1 MTKVIKKEISFG
13 GRPLS
18 LEVGRFA
25 PQADMAV
32 LAQYGETCVLAT
44 VVTGRVKPELGYFP
58 LTVDYLE
65 KLYAGG
71 RIKGSRW
78 VKREGRPSDE
88 AVLAGRLIDRSVRPF
103 FPEGYLNE
111 THIVIT
117 VLSVDGQNDP
127 VLLGAIASF
136 AALSFSPAPWDG
148 PLGIVSVGLGEKN
161 ELILNPTTDQGEKS
175 TLNLVVAG
183 TSQRA
188 VMIEAEGDQ
197 VEEKIVDSAIDFGMK
212 ANGKL
217 ISFIT
222 DMAKEAGKD
231 KLVFKPAENKAL
243 EEEVAIF
250 IKKDLAAIFEK
261 KGDILDYFFPI
272 KEAAIDHFKKDDS
285 AEIDKI
291 VEKLFKKAMKKRL
304 LEGWRPDGRK
314 TDEVRPISGEIG
326 LLPRTHGSALFKRG
340 QTHVLNIATLGP
352 LSLGQMIES
361 PEGEEEKRYIHH
373 YSMPPF
379 TVGEAGFMR
388 GPGRREIGHGALAEK
403 ALLPVIPSEEEFP
416 YTILLVSEVM
426 SSDGSTSMASVCAS
440 SLSLMDAGVPITDA
454 VAGIAIGIVTK
465 ETQNSKLKTQK
476 EEKSQDYVILTDIAG
491 VEDFNGEMDF
501 KVAGTNKGITA
512 IQLDVK
518 NNGLT
523 SQMVTETL
531 IAAKKARGEILAAM
545 NKVIAKPH
553 ENLSAWAPK
562 VAMVTVDKEKI
573 GEIIGP
579 GGRMI
584 KQISQKT
591 DCEINV
597 EDDGK
602 VSVIGHDQESIK
614 KAVDWIDGL
623 VREVKIGE
631 SFEGRVERIEP
642 FGAFVNIL
650 PNRDG
655 LVHISNMASGYV
667 KDPADI
673 VSIGDKVMV
682 KVIKIDDR
690 GRINLTMVLDETGDN
705 DKSGSGSSRNNDYPS
720 SRSSAG
726 HARQEDRKKRTE
738 FDRFSHFRKR

>member
-1 MTKVIKKEISFG
+1 M
-13 GRPLS
+13 
-18 LEVGRFA
+18 
-25 PQADMAV
+25 
-32 LAQYGETCVLAT
+32 
-44 VVTGRVKPELGYFP
+44 
-58 LTVDYLE
+58 
-65 KLYAGG
+65 
-71 RIKGSRW
+71 
-78 VKREGRPSDE
+78 
-88 AVLAGRLIDRSVRPF
+88 
-103 FPEGYLNE
+103 
-111 THIVIT
+111 
-117 VLSVDGQNDP
+117 
-127 VLLGAIASF
+127 
-136 AALSFSPAPWDG
+136 
-148 PLGIVSVGLGEKN
+148 
-161 ELILNPTTDQGEKS
+161 
-175 TLNLVVAG
+175 
-183 TSQRA
+183 
-188 VMIEAEGDQ
+188 
-197 VEEKIVDSAIDFGMK
+197 
-212 ANGKL
+212 
-217 ISFIT
+217 
-222 DMAKEAGKD
+222 
-231 KLVFKPAENKAL
+231 
-243 EEEVAIF
+243 
-250 IKKDLAAIFEK
+250 
-261 KGDILDYFFPI
+261 
-272 KEAAIDHFKKDDS
+272 
-285 AEIDKI
+285 
-291 VEKLFKKAMKKRL
+291 
-304 LEGWRPDGRK
+304 
-314 TDEVRPISGEIG
+314 
-326 LLPRTHGSALFKRG
+326 
-340 QTHVLNIATLGP
+340 
-352 LSLGQMIES
+352 
-361 PEGEEEKRYIHH
+361 
-373 YSMPPF
+373 
-379 TVGEAGFMR
+379 
-388 GPGRREIGHGALAEK
+388 
-403 ALLPVIPSEEEFP
+403 
-416 YTILLVSEVM
+416 
-426 SSDGSTSMASVCAS
+426 
-440 SLSLMDAGVPITDA
+440 
-454 VAGIAIGIVTK
+454 
-465 ETQNSKLKTQK
+465 
-476 EEKSQDYVILTDIAG
+476 TDIAG

-690 GRINLTMVLDETGDN
+690 DRINLTMVLDETGDN

>member
-1 MTKVIKKEISFG
+1 MMTKIIKKEIDFG
-13 GRPLS
+13 GRTLS

-32 LAQYGETCVLAT
+32 LAQYGETCVLVT
-44 VVTGRVKPELGYFP
+44 VVTGKVKPELGYFP

-88 AVLAGRLIDRSVRPF
+88 AVLAGRLIDRSIRPF

-127 VLLGAIASF
+127 VLLGAVASF
-136 AALSFSPAPWDG
+136 AALTFSPAPWEG
-148 PLGIVSVGLGEKN
+148 PLGIVGVGQDEKGQF
-161 ELILNPTTDQGEKS
+161 ILNPTTEEKEKS
-175 TLNLVVAG
+175 PLDLVVAG
-183 TSQRA
+183 NAQRA
-188 VMIEAEGDQ
+188 VMIEAEGRQ
-197 VEEKIVDSAIDFGMK
+197 VLEETVDSAIDFALE
-212 ANGKL
+212 ANGRL
-217 ISFIT
+217 IDFIS

-231 KLVFKPAENKAL
+231 KIAFKLEENKKLA
-243 EEEVAIF
+243 EKVTEFVN
-250 IKKDLAAIFEK
+250 KDLTAIFEK
-261 KGDILDYFFPI
+261 KGDLQDHLAAL
-272 KEAAIDHFKKDDS
+272 KETAQDHFAQENSD
-285 AEIDKI
+285 EVGKI
-291 VEKLFKKAMKKRL
+291 VEKLFKRAMKKRL
-304 LEGWRPDGRK
+304 LQGIRPDGRK
-314 TDEVRPISGEIG
+314 TDEVRPISAEIG

-403 ALLPVIPSEEEFP
+403 ALLPVIPSEEKFP

-426 SSDGSTSMASVCAS
+426 SSNGSTSMASVCAS
-440 SLSLMDAGVPITDA
+440 SLSLMDAGVPISDA
-454 VAGIAIGIVTK
+454 VAGIAIGIVTDQK
-465 ETQNSKLKTQK
+465 GGK
-476 EEKSQDYVILTDIAG
+476 EEYQLLTDIAG
-491 VEDFNGEMDF
+491 IEDFNGEMDF
-501 KVAGTNKGITA
+501 KVAGTSKGITA

-518 NNGLT
+518 NKGLT
-523 SQMVTETL
+523 SKMVTETL
-531 IAAKKARGEILAAM
+531 AAAKKAREEILLVM
-545 NKVIAKPH
+545 NKVIAKSH
-553 ENLSAWAPK
+553 EDLSQWAPK
-562 VAMVTVDKEKI
+562 VDMITIDKEKI

-584 KQISQKT
+584 KQISQET
-591 DCEINV
+591 GCEINV

-602 VSVIGHDQESIK
+602 VSVIGHDRESIK
-614 KAVDWIDGL
+614 KAVDWIEGL
-623 VREVKIGE
+623 VREVKVGE
-631 SFEGRVERIEP
+631 VFEGRVERIEP

-667 KDPADI
+667 KDPNEV
-673 VSIGDKVMV
+673 VSIGDKVTV
-682 KVIKIDDR
+682 KVIKIDERD
-690 GRINLTMVLDETGDN
+690 RINLTMVLDEGADNGDKDDSGLDHRSGRSDNRRSTGN
-705 DKSGSGSSRNNDYPS
+705 NRNYRSRQGSN
-720 SRSSAG
+720 
-726 HARQEDRKKRTE
+726 QKTKTE
-738 FDRFSHFRKR
+738 FDRFAHFRKR

>member
-1 MTKVIKKEISFG
+1 MTKVIKKEIDFG
-13 GRPLS
+13 GRLLS

-32 LAQYGETCVLAT
+32 LASYGETCVLAT
-44 VVTGRVKPELGYFP
+44 VVTGKVKPELGYFP

-88 AVLAGRLIDRSVRPF
+88 AVLAGRLIDRSIRPF
-103 FPEGYLNE
+103 FPEDYFNE

-136 AALSFSPAPWDG
+136 AALAFSPAPWEG
-148 PLGIVSVGLGEKN
+148 PLGIVSVGQDEKGQF
-161 ELILNPTTDQGEKS
+161 ILNPSTEEKEKS
-175 TLNLVVAG
+175 PLDLVVAG
-183 TSQRA
+183 TAQRA
-188 VMIEAEGDQ
+188 VMIEAEGNQ
-197 VEEKIVDSAIDFGMK
+197 VEEKTVDLAIDFALE
-212 ANGKL
+212 ANGRL
-217 ISFIT
+217 IEFIV
-222 DMAKEAGKD
+222 DMAQEAGKD
-231 KLVFKPAENKAL
+231 KVSFAPANNKDL
-243 EEEVAIF
+243 EKEVTTF
-250 IKKDLAAIFEK
+250 VSKDLAAIFDK
-261 KGDILDYFFPI
+261 KGDVLDHFALI
-272 KEAAIDHFKKDDS
+272 KETTLDHFSREDRDQV
-285 AEIDKI
+285 DKI

-304 LEGWRPDGRK
+304 LQGLRPDGRK
-314 TDEVRPISGEIG
+314 TDEVRPISAEIG

-403 ALLPVIPSEEEFP
+403 ALLPVIPSEEKFP

-426 SSDGSTSMASVCAS
+426 SSNGSTSMASVCAS
-440 SLSLMDAGVPITDA
+440 SLSLMDAGVPISDA
-454 VAGIAIGIVTK
+454 VAGIAVGIVTDKKGDK
-465 ETQNSKLKTQK
+465 ENYQL
-476 EEKSQDYVILTDIAG
+476 LTDIAG

-518 NNGLT
+518 NRGLT
-523 SQMVTETL
+523 SLMVTETL
-531 IAAKKARGEILAAM
+531 AAAKKARGEILAVM
-545 NKVIAKPH
+545 SKVISKPH
-553 ENLSAWAPK
+553 DNLSSWAPK
-562 VAMVTVDKEKI
+562 VAMITVDKEKI

-584 KQISQKT
+584 KQISQQT

-631 SFEGRVERIEP
+631 VFQGKVERIEP

-667 KDPADI
+667 KDPNDI
-673 VSIGDKVMV
+673 VSIGDKVTV
-682 KVIKIDDR
+682 RVIKIDERD
-690 GRINLTMVLDETGDN
+690 RINLTMVLDETGDN
-705 DKSGSGSSRNNDYPS
+705 SKSDSGSGRKDNRPNDRG
-720 SRSSAG
+720 RSSASG
-726 HARQEDRKKRTE
+726 YARQEDRKKRTE

>member
-1 MTKVIKKEISFG
+1 MTKVIKKEIKLG
-13 GRPLS
+13 GRSLS

-32 LAQYGETCVLAT
+32 LAQYGDTCVLAT
-44 VVTGRVKPELGYFP
+44 VVTGREKPELGYFP

-88 AVLAGRLIDRSVRPF
+88 AVLAGRLIDRSIRPF

-136 AALSFSPAPWDG
+136 TALTFSPAPWQG
-148 PLGIVSVGLGEKN
+148 PLGIVGVGQDEKG
-161 ELILNPTTDQGEKS
+161 ELILNPTTDQKEKS
-175 TLNLVVAG
+175 ALDLIVAG
-183 TSQRA
+183 TDKRA
-188 VMIEAEGDQ
+188 VMIEAEGNQ
-197 VEEKIVDSAIDFGMK
+197 VKEETVDSAIDFAMK
-212 ANGKL
+212 GNGKL
-217 ISFIT
+217 IDFIV
-222 DMAKEAGKD
+222 DMGKEAGKD
-231 KLVFKPAENKAL
+231 KVTFKPTENKVL
-243 EEEVAIF
+243 EEEVSRFAS
-250 IKKDLAAIFEK
+250 KDLSAIFEK
-261 KGDILDYFFPI
+261 KGNCLDHLSAI
-272 KEAAIDHFKKDDS
+272 KEAAIDHFQDDDS
-285 AEIDKI
+285 KEVGKI
-291 VEKLFKKAMKKRL
+291 VEKLFKKAIKKRL
-304 LEGWRPDGRK
+304 LKGLRPDGRK
-314 TDEVRPISGEIG
+314 TDEVRPISAEID
-326 LLPRTHGSALFKRG
+326 LLPRTHGSSLFKRG

-403 ALLPVIPSEEEFP
+403 ALLPVIPSEEDFP

-426 SSDGSTSMASVCAS
+426 SSNGSTSMASVCSS
-440 SLSLMDAGVPITDA
+440 SLSLMDAGVPISDP
-454 VAGIAIGIVTK
+454 VAGIAIGIVTDK
-465 ETQNSKLKTQK
+465 KGDK
-476 EEKSQDYVILTDIAG
+476 EEYQLLTDIAG

-501 KVAGTNKGITA
+501 KVAGTDKGITA

-518 NNGLT
+518 NKGLT

-531 IAAKKARGEILAAM
+531 TAAKKARGEILSAM
-545 NKVIAKPH
+545 NKVIDKSH
-553 ENLSAWAPK
+553 KKLSQWAPK
-562 VAMVTVDKEKI
+562 VDMITVDKEKI

-584 KQISQKT
+584 KQISKET

-602 VSVIGHDQESIK
+602 VSIIGNDRESIK
-614 KAVDWIDGL
+614 KALDWIEGL
-623 VREVKIGE
+623 VREVEPGE
-631 SFEGRVERIEP
+631 IFEGTVERIEP

-667 KDPADI
+667 KDPHDV
-673 VSIGDKVMV
+673 VSIGDKVKV
-682 KVIKIDDR
+682 KVIKVDERD
-690 GRINLTMVLDETGDN
+690 RINLTMVLDDN
-705 DKSGSGSSRNNDYPS
+705 GSSGENNRNKSSSKNTGSGKKKSNNRN
-720 SRSSAG
+720 
-726 HARQEDRKKRTE
+726 QKKSKKTAE